1 MAVDLKIPRRI
12 KMIAARN
19 NSEIKKKLLKYV
31 ICFLICLAAVIL
43 SVVII
48 SANTAVE
55 ARSTLTV
62 GVDSGE
68 ADANSSTLD
77 ILFLLAFLALLP
89 SFLIMMTSFLRIVI
103 SISFLRNA
111 IGTQT
116 SPPNQV
122 IVGIALFLSIFIMF
136 PTLSEIKDKAYDP
149 YQAGE
154 ISIEEAI
161 TESSKPLK
169 TFMLKQVYESDL
181 DLFMSLAD
189 SRGMINAEEYN
200 SQEKLTNLNIF
211 VVVPAFITSELKR
224 AFLIGF
230 LLYIPF
236 LIIDLVVS
244 STLMSMGMVML
255 PPTTISMPFKLMLFV
270 LVDGWNL
277 LFESLIVGFR

>member
-1 MAVDLKIPRRI
+1 
-12 KMIAARN
+12 MIAARN

-31 ICFLICLAAVIL
+31 ICFVICLAAVIV
-43 SVVII
+43 SCFII
-48 SANTAVE
+48 GSATTVE
-55 ARSTLTV
+55 ARSTLSV

-77 ILFLLAFLALLP
+77 ILFLLAILALIP
-89 SFLIMMTSFLRIVI
+89 SFLIMMTSFLRSIV

-111 IGTQT
+111 LGTQT

-122 IVGIALFLSIFIMF
+122 LVGIALFLSIFIMF
-136 PTLSEIKDKAYDP
+136 PYLSQIKDEAYDP

-154 ISIEEAI
+154 LTIEEAI
-161 TESSKPLK
+161 TEASVPLK
-169 TFMLKQVYESDL
+169 TFMLKQVYETDL
-181 DLFMSLAD
+181 DLFLSLAD
-189 SRGMINAEEYN
+189 SRGMVDATQYD
-200 SQEKLTNLNIF
+200 SQEKLTDLSVF
-211 VVVPAFITSELKR
+211 VIVPAFITSELKR

-255 PPTTISMPFKLMLFV
+255 PPTTISMPFKLMLFM

-277 LFESLIVGFR
+277 LFESLIMGFR

>member
-1 MAVDLKIPRRI
+1 
-12 KMIAARN
+12 MIAARN

-200 SQEKLTNLNIF
+200 NQEKLTNLNIF